1 MRAHHISKVQF
12 FLIIDLMDE
21 DYSVYG
27 CDQFSSVQLLSCV
40 RLFVTSWTAAHQA
53 FLSSIISQSLLKL
66 TSIES
71 VMPSNHLI
79 LCHPFFSCSQSFPA
93 SGSFPMCQLFTSGG
107 QILVLQLQH
116 WSIHLSFPFKLKV
129 TFLGKTSLT
138 SSPTLL

>member
-1 MRAHHISKVQF
+1 MGKEAVVRIYNGIFS
-12 FLIIDLMDE
+12 
-21 DYSVYG
+21 SV
-27 CDQFSSVQLLSCV
+27 QFSSVAQSCPTLCDPMDRSMPGLPVHHQLPELAQ
-40 RLFVTSWTAAHQA
+40 TQ
-53 FLSSIISQSLLKL
+53 SI
-66 TSIES
+66 TS

-116 WSIHLSFPFKLKV
+116 WSIHLSFPFQLKV